1 VGELRLAREAARG
14 GVSLPL
20 PEQELVENA
29 DGHWELEFRRLTP
42 VETWNAQI
50 SLLTGMAAASLM
62 VYARVGILR
71 TLPPADPRDVQ
82 RLHRTARALGIDW
95 PAEQLYP
102 DFIRTLDPSR
112 PTHAAM
118 VVACTRLLRGA
129 GYVTFNGEL
138 PEQAQH
144 SALASEYAHV
154 TAPLRRLVDRYA
166 GEICVALCA
175 GTEVP
180 DWVVAAMAEL
190 PDTMSRSGRLANQYE
205 NAVVDL
211 CEAELLSDRVGESF
225 SGVVVE
231 LDEKDRTKGDVTI
244 QDPAIEA
251 TVTGGSE
258 LPLGEQV
265 TVTLVQADPRSRAVA
280 FTLA

>member
-1 VGELRLAREAARG
+1 
-14 GVSLPL
+14 VSLPL
-20 PEQELVENA
+20 PEQELVENG

-71 TLPPADPRDVQ
+71 TLPPADPHDVQ
-82 RLHRTARALGIDW
+82 RLHRTARALGISW

-102 DFIRTLDPSR
+102 DFVRTLDPSR

-118 VVACTRLLRGA
+118 IVACTRLLRGA
-129 GYVTFNGEL
+129 GYVSFNGEL

-154 TAPLRRLVDRYA
+154 TAPLRRLADRYA
-166 GEICVALCA
+166 GEVCVALCA
-175 GTEVP
+175 GTDVP
-180 DWVVAAMAEL
+180 SWVVEAMHEL
-190 PDTMSRSGRLANQYE
+190 PDTMTESGRRANRYE
-205 NAVVDL
+205 NAIVDL
-211 CEAELLSDRVGESF
+211 CEAELLHDRVGQRF
-225 SGVVVE
+225 TAVVVD
-231 LDEKDRTKGDVTI
+231 LDEKSRKKGDITI

-251 TVTGGSE
+251 QVTSTSD
-258 LPLGEQV
+258 LPLGEEV
-265 TVTLVQADPRSRAVA
+265 TVELATADPRTRKVE
-280 FTLA
+280 FRLA